1 MLNMIQKNM
10 LYPDI
15 YNMHWT
21 ESYGKFGNTRIRLY
35 VKAAI
40 VMNKKKDKNSKR
52 KQIKTETAKDTKS
65 DTKCHRMQYY
75 QKKTDW

>member
-1 MLNMIQKNM
+1 
-10 LYPDI
+10 
-15 YNMHWT
+15 
-21 ESYGKFGNTRIRLY
+21 

-75 QKKTDW
+75 QKKTD